1 MVLKD
6 YSCVSDDKSLQRKEK
21 DIINEIKAEV
31 SDTPDVTYNLG
42 LYKNDKGDIRTD
54 KYCGAVWLKKNK
66 FEYYEDNDQRVK
78 LIIQSRFSHNEKGE
92 ENYASVPRMIEVIS
106 EDDEFVKYLCMDNPV
121 GDKLIEFFT
130 DEPLINIAEKDDNNH
145 KLITIIS
152 FVKILEELIRR
163 GLMKKIQRNE
173 HNYIGK
179 VRGKIDFN
187 KHINNNI
194 VSGHKE
200 RVFCSFNEKTINIYE
215 NQILKRALL
224 KAIEL
229 SDDLKLPASINSL
242 INVCRLRLE
251 SIDDVD
257 IAPEEISKIIHKLP
271 AIYSRYESALRF
283 AYILLSEK
291 TVSSLDYDGEVY
303 VVPYAV
309 NMALLFECYVRAK
322 IKGMIKDS
330 DTELL
335 PFVPDKKNIVDNQDE
350 VGARKVTGSNCYI
363 DGYIVPDIVLRK
375 EIKNEK
381 GEVVDAK
388 YRIFD
393 VKYKD
398 VIEKIDEN
406 KEDGNKEDVSQNRI
420 KYIHWSSRRDDRL
433 QLLAYLAIFDS
444 DTYLGHILPWQ
455 PKAEYGMGYY
465 ENEINIEKKIKYVEI
480 YWAESI
486 IDKEKQSEYSINKFF
501 II

>member
-1 MVLKD
+1 
-6 YSCVSDDKSLQRKEK
+6 
-21 DIINEIKAEV
+21 
-31 SDTPDVTYNLG
+31 
-42 LYKNDKGDIRTD
+42 
-54 KYCGAVWLKKNK
+54 
-66 FEYYEDNDQRVK
+66 
-78 LIIQSRFSHNEKGE
+78 
-92 ENYASVPRMIEVIS
+92 MIEVIS
-106 EDDEFVKYLCMDNPV
+106 DDDEFVKYLCMDNPV

-130 DEPLINIAEKDDNNH
+130 DEPLINIAEKDDKNH

-152 FVKILEELIRR
+152 FVKILDELIRR
-163 GLMKKIQRNE
+163 GLMKKIRRKE

-200 RVFCSFNEKTINIYE
+200 RVYCSFNEKTINIYE
-215 NQILKRALL
+215 NQILKKALL

-229 SDDLKLPASINSL
+229 SDDLKLPESINSL

-251 SIDDVD
+251 TIDDVD

-291 TVSSLDYDGEVY
+291 TVSSLDSDGDVY

-309 NMALLFECYVRAK
+309 NMALLFECYVRTK
-322 IKGMIKDS
+322 IKEMIKNT

-335 PFVPDKKNIVDNQDE
+335 SFVPDKKNIVDNQDE
-350 VGARKVTGSNCYI
+350 IGARKVTNSNCYI

-375 EIKNEK
+375 KVEGK
-381 GEVVDAK
+381 VDK

-393 VKYKD
+393 VKYKR
-398 VIEKIDEN
+398 VIEKTGTKHYN
-406 KEDGNKEDVSQNRI
+406 MNS
-420 KYIHWSSRRDDRL
+420 RDDRL
-433 QLLAYLAIFDS
+433 QLLAYLALYES
-444 DTYLGHILPWQ
+444 DKYIGHIFPWQ
-455 PKAEYGMGYY
+455 DELDYSFGYINGY
-465 ENEINIEKKIKYVEI
+465 DINIDCDNINYVEI
-480 YWAESI
+480 FWSESI
-486 IDKEKQSEYSINKFF
+486 LCSKSNSKDGIGIKEFF
-501 II
+501 IIGD